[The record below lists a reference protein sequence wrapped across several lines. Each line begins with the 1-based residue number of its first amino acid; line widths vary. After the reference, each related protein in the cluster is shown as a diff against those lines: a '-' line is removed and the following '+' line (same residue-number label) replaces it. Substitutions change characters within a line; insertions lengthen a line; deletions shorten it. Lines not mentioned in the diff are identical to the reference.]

1 MFLVNGEIRDH
12 INITD
17 RGLQYGDGLFETIA
31 VFDGKLR
38 LWERHWQRLSSG
50 CRRLGIEG
58 IDPRELYIEAE
69 RVCSDIKRGVLKMI
83 ITRGTSGRG
92 YGSSSVGKATRI
104 MAIYPWPTYPDTY
117 WQHGVS
123 VRVCSTRMGRNTVLA
138 GMKHLN
144 RLEQVM
150 ARREWDDPEIVEGLM
165 LDDSDY
171 VISGT
176 MSNLFIVND
185 KGLMTPALADC
196 GVEGIMRGVILDLSA
211 DLGIYREE
219 APLSLQHLLQAS
231 EIFLCNALI
240 GIWPV
245 RRIDQQDY
253 SIGAITSLL
262 GKRLNELLQV
272 GKI

>member
-31 VFDGKLR
+31 VFNDHPR

-58 IDPRELYIEAE
+58 IDPRELWIEAE
-69 RVCSDIKRGVLKMI
+69 RVCSDIKKGVLKVI
-83 ITRGTSGRG
+83 ITRGPSDRG
-92 YGSSSVGKATRI
+92 YGSSPASKPTRI
-104 MAIYPWPTYPDTY
+104 MVTYPWPSYPDKY
-117 WQHGVS
+117 WEYGVS
-123 VRVCSTRMGRNTVLA
+123 VRMCSTRMGRNPVLA

-185 KGLMTPALADC
+185 KQLITPVLTDC
-196 GVEGIMRGVILDLSA
+196 GVKGIMRGVILDLSA
-211 DLGIYREE
+211 DLGIHFEE
-219 APLSLQHLLQAS
+219 ASLRLLHLQQAS
-231 EIFLCNALI
+231 EVFLCNALI

-245 RRIDQQDY
+245 RCIDQQNY

-262 GKRLNELLQV
+262 SKRLNELLQM
-272 GKI
+272 GKQ

>member
-1 MFLVNGEIRDH
+1 MFLVNGEIRDN

-31 VFDGKLR
+31 VFDGQLR

-58 IDPRELYIEAE
+58 IDPRELCIEAE
-69 RVCSDIKRGVLKMI
+69 RVCSNIKKGVLKII

-92 YGSSSVGKATRI
+92 YGSSLACKATRI
-104 MAIYPWPTYPDTY
+104 MATYPWPSYPDKY
-117 WQHGVS
+117 WEYGVS
-123 VRVCSTRMGRNTVLA
+123 VRMCSTRMGSNAVLA

-150 ARREWDDPEIVEGLM
+150 ARREWNDPEIVEGLM
-165 LDDSDY
+165 LDDSDH

-185 KGLMTPALADC
+185 KRLMTPALTDC
-196 GVEGIMRGVILDLSA
+196 GVKGIMRGVILDLSA
-211 DLGIYREE
+211 DLGIYHEE
-219 APLSLQHLLQAS
+219 ASLRLQHLQQAS
-231 EIFLCNALI
+231 EVFLCNALN

-245 RRIDQQDY
+245 RRIDHQDY
-253 SIGAITSLL
+253 SVGAITSLL
-262 GKRLNELLQV
+262 GKRLNELLQME
-272 GKI
+272 KQ